1 LSEEQNRTVIRRL
14 FEDVWNGRHLDAAT
28 DVLAPDYADRERSW
42 GEVVLPAF
50 PDTHFTIEDMLAEGD
65 RVATRVMWRATH
77 EGEFAGI
84 APTGR
89 QIEIPAMFIHRME
102 QQEAVESWAFGGEVN
117 IFDQIKAA
125 ISDD

>member
-1 LSEEQNRTVIRRL
+1 VIRRL
-14 FEDVWNGRHLDAAT
+14 FENVWNGRHLDAVT
-28 DVLAPDYADRERSW
+28 DVLAPDYAERERSW
-42 GEVVLPAF
+42 SEVVLPAF

-77 EGEFAGI
+77 ECEFAGI

-89 QIEIPAMFIHRME
+89 RIEIPAMFIHRME
-102 QQEAVESWAFGGEVN
+102 PGRAVESWGFGGEVN